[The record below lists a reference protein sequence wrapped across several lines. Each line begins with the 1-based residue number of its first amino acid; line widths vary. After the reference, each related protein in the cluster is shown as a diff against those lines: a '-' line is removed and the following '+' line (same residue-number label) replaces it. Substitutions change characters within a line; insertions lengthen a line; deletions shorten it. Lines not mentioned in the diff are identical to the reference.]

1 MTVEL
6 YVNNTVLDL
15 FNDEKISVKSSV
27 QDIADI
33 GKVFTDF
40 SQGFTVPA
48 TDKNNQ
54 VFAHYYNNDL
64 NLINANIRIPSYIE
78 IDRDLFRKGKVQ
90 LEGATIKDG
99 LVEGYNL
106 TFYGDVITLKDRF
119 GDDKLKDLDY
129 SSVTFEYNYTNVKDS
144 LSTTAYQDVRFPL
157 IHKWQAVGVWAK

>member
-1 MTVEL
+1 MTVQL
-6 YVNNTVLDL
+6 YVNNIVLDL

-64 NLINANIRIPSYIE
+64 NLINANIRIPAYIE

-90 LEGATIKDG
+90 LEGAIIKDG

-106 TFYGDVITLKDRF
+106 TFFGDVVTLKDRF

-144 LSTTAYQDVRFPL
+144 LSTTAYQDVTL
-157 IHKWQAVGVWAK
+157 STYY